1 MEQVPKTKRNVGKEL
16 VRRGVIRAIGAY
28 IFVVWA
34 LAVGLVD
41 LLPAVG
47 FPEWTIRAFLVA
59 AVAAI
64 PLVAFVAWKY
74 DLTLKGFLPDKL
86 DVADRARS
94 KSGAAG
100 PTTRVSSAS
109 RGGRSFVQVRW
120 TDETGEPFE
129 LEFDKRFQIGRDLKA
144 DIRIL
149 DDRVSRQHLEVYP
162 VGEHWFMRDLSS
174 LNGSY
179 VDGDP
184 IEVRKIDKDVNVT
197 LDRTGPKVSLVVCS
211 VSDTMLT
218 NEATRA
224 PQTAK

>member
-1 MEQVPKTKRNVGKEL
+1 MPKTKRNLGKEL

-47 FPEWTIRAFLVA
+47 FPEWTIRAFLIA

-94 KSGAAG
+94 KAGASG
-100 PTTRVSSAS
+100 PTTRVSSPS
-109 RGGRSFVQVRW
+109 GVGRSFVQVRW
-120 TDETGEPFE
+120 KDETGAPFE
-129 LEFDKRFQIGRDLKA
+129 LEFDKRFQVGRDMNA

-149 DDRVSRQHLEVYP
+149 DDRVSRRHLEVYP

-174 LNGSY
+174 LNGTF
-179 VDGDP
+179 VGGDA
-184 IEVRKIDKDVNVT
+184 IEVHKIDKDVTVS
-197 LDRTGPKVSLVVCS
+197 LDRAGPQVSLTVCT
-211 VSDTMLT
+211 VNDTMLT
-218 NEATRA
+218 KEATRG

>member
-1 MEQVPKTKRNVGKEL
+1 VPKTKRNLGKEL

-47 FPEWTIRAFLVA
+47 LPDWAIRVFLVA
-59 AVAAI
+59 ALAAI

-86 DVADRARS
+86 DVADRAHAKGS
-94 KSGAAG
+94 ASG
-100 PTTRVSSAS
+100 PTTRVSSLGGS
-109 RGGRSFVQVRW
+109 GRSLVQVRW
-120 TDETGEPFE
+120 KDETGEPFE
-129 LEFDKRFQIGRDLKA
+129 LEFDKRFQVGRDLKA

-149 DDRVSRQHLEVYP
+149 DDRVSRRHLEVYP

-179 VDGDP
+179 VNGDP
-184 IEVRKIDKDVNVT
+184 IEVQKIDKDA
-197 LDRTGPKVSLVVCS
+197 KVSLDRSGPQILLTVCT
-211 VSDTMLT
+211 VNDTMLT
-218 NEATRA
+218 AESTRR
-224 PQTAK
+224 PHTAK

>member
-1 MEQVPKTKRNVGKEL
+1 MGKEL
-16 VRRGVIRAIGAY
+16 VRRGVVRAIGAY

-41 LLPAVG
+41 LLPAIG
-47 FPEWTIRAFLVA
+47 FPEWTIRVFLVV

-74 DLTLKGFLPDKL
+74 DLTLRGFLPDKL
-86 DVADRARS
+86 DAADRAQSRA
-94 KSGAAG
+94 GASG
-100 PTTRVSSAS
+100 PTTRVSSPSGA
-109 RGGRSFVQVRW
+109 GRSFVQVRW
-120 TDETGEPFE
+120 TDETGESFE
-129 LEFDKRFQIGRDLKA
+129 QEFDRRFQIGRDLKA

-149 DDRVSRQHLEVYP
+149 DDRVSRRHLEVYP

-179 VDGDP
+179 VDGSP
-184 IEVRKIDKDVNVT
+184 IEVHKIGKDVKVS
-197 LDRTGPKVSLVVCS
+197 LDRTGPQISLLVHTVN
-211 VSDTMLT
+211 DTKLT
-218 NEATRA
+218 AKATRS